1 LSCAYERKNV
11 KLRDLP
17 PIQGKRFDIETLQY
31 NATSLMHQADK
42 GPTFLRHA
50 GQVTHVVITEELFDA
65 LWPDPRRAW
74 SICEMPLREKRLLL
88 EAVNRSLADSGD
100 GG

>member
-1 LSCAYERKNV
+1 M

-17 PIQGKRFDIETLQY
+17 QTQGKRFDIETLQ
-31 NATSLMHQADK
+31 NSAISLMQQADK

-50 GQVTHVVITEELFDA
+50 GRATHVVMTEELFDT

-74 SICEMPLREKRLLL
+74 SICEMPLREKRFLLDAL
-88 EAVNRSLADSGD
+88 NNSLADSGGD
-100 GG
+100 G